1 MGEQVGEFDLEV
13 MSDIFTLVKRLT
25 PICKA
30 SEMGSET
37 KREKQNDGKKSSEI
51 QKNTE
56 AVLAQ
61 NPGYAGGE

>member
-1 MGEQVGEFDLEV
+1 MYNGTYADNQILEHQN
-13 MSDIFTLVKRLT
+13 LW
-25 PICKA
+25 PIPA
-30 SEMGSET
+30 
-37 KREKQNDGKKSSEI
+37 SEI